1 MYRAS
6 TLLQNARIDKDLSLE
21 EVSKKT
27 KISVKYLKALE
38 DEDATYFPQEPYCS
52 LMVKDYAEFLGLNS
66 LQVLSLFR
74 RDFAQK
80 RKVKTKSH
88 HRLSFTPQVT
98 FYFLLFLTIITFV
111 SYLVY
116 EYVKY
121 NQPPKLIVSWPTEQQ
136 LQSNLVE
143 ISGTTDPEATVR
155 INQDLVIVDQKG
167 FFQKKIDLG
176 GGSLEVVVQSKSPS
190 GQTTT
195 LQKTLSPI

>member
-38 DEDATYFPQEPYCS
+38 DEDATCFPQEPYCS

-80 RKVKTKSH
+80 RKVKTKSR